1 MQEQEIYWRLL
12 STGDKDFALYVVQC
26 SSCSPFLKIWA
37 LIKLGRKSEAKGLF
51 ALQESSNLAPF
62 EEMLYWELRLWFN
75 FGRPDVST
83 WKQQALT
90 IVNRFPDAIY
100 ARLELARFERRSTTA
115 ISYYEDILKR
125 VPQNLQALTGLAS
138 RYLYEHDKKKAASVL
153 ELIKKEGLVS
163 KLSTREKIY
172 WTTIIKSYEIVL
184 GKMVE
189 LRLVTGIFFF
199 LMGFFPQTIWV
210 ILSVMCIVVL
220 FALYFLPRDFLV
232 AATFFL
238 LAILALLTWLAGR
251 SIIFLDNL

>member
-12 STGDKDFALYVVQC
+12 STGDKNFALHVVQC

-62 EEMLYWELRLWFN
+62 EEMLYWDLWLWFN

-83 WKQQALT
+83 WKQQAIT

-100 ARLELARFERRSTTA
+100 ARLELARLERRSTAA

-125 VPQNLQALTGLAS
+125 VPQNLHALTGLAAH
-138 RYLYEHDKKKAASVL
+138 YLYEHNKKKAASVL

-163 KLSTREKIY
+163 KLSTRERMY
-172 WTTIIKSYEIVL
+172 WGTVVKSYEIAL
-184 GKMVE
+184 GKMVR
-189 LRLVTGIFFF
+189 LRLATGIVFFS
-199 LMGFFPQTIWV
+199 MGFFPQTIWFV
-210 ILSVMCIVVL
+210 LSVMCIVVL
-220 FALYFLPRDFLV
+220 FTWYFLSRDFLV

-238 LAILALLTWLAGR
+238 FAILALLAWLAGR
-251 SIIFLDNL
+251 GIVFLDNL